1 MHIVGCV
8 LLAKPA
14 TAWLEA
20 FLAQVRRERAA
31 VMGRTAQGATFVR
44 FAAPDLRLVALACQA
59 VQGRRPSG
67 LRFGFAA
74 AVRDG
79 PGGEP
84 SGLDL
89 STEVVSQAN
98 ELAAAASSGEVLV
111 SAALALRLIEAGH
124 ALHSRT
130 LTRPDG
136 RVIAACV
143 MDRPANTARAHAAVE
158 AHLPAAEAGSE
169 AQPGLAHDPSP
180 AAASDPAS
188 AAPSA
193 LQPSLSVRA
202 DALAL
207 RQAELEA
214 RQDAVLAKMT
224 LVEEGQPS
232 TAHLQQLQAQLDE
245 QIERVQSRL
254 DVVAQLERRIGP
266 LHIAVAAMDRRLAQ
280 QAQRL
285 TEVESLQ
292 ALCDKLLADMVLAHA
307 QLAAV
312 AARQEELL
320 PLTAQVA
327 GIEQTVLHTQARLN
341 EGQADLH
348 QRSTAS
354 AALLAQLES
363 GLQNQVHA
371 VTEHAARVDEVQGRT
386 RSVAHQLAD
395 IHLRLEMLREQR
407 AAIDGVG
414 EQLARLDFTVQEAQ
428 NTLRALRTEREV
440 AERVEQGIKS
450 LRARGTSRQPT

>member
-1 MHIVGCV
+1 LHIVACV

-14 TAWLEA
+14 AGWLEA

-59 VQGRRPSG
+59 VQGRRPAG

-84 SGLDL
+84 SGLDVG
-89 STEVVSQAN
+89 TEVVTQAK

-130 LTRPDG
+130 LTWPGGRAVAAFVMNRPAGAARPD
-136 RVIAACV
+136 AAAEEHS
-143 MDRPANTARAHAAVE
+143 PAAQAGPE
-158 AHLPAAEAGSE
+158 AEAGHAHE
-169 AQPGLAHDPSP
+169 ASP

-193 LQPSLSVRA
+193 VQRSLAVRA

-254 DVVAQLERRIGP
+254 DVVAQLEQRLGP

-285 TEVESLQ
+285 TEMEGLR

-312 AARQEELL
+312 AALQEELL

-327 GIEQTVLHTQARLN
+327 RIERTVLNTEAQLN
-341 EGQADLH
+341 ESQAALH

-354 AALLAQLES
+354 AALLAQVES
-363 GLQNQVHA
+363 GLQNQLHT
-371 VTEHAARVDEVQGRT
+371 VTEHAARVDEVQART
-386 RSVAHQLAD
+386 CSVAHQLDD
-395 IHLRLEMLREQR
+395 IHLRLEMLSEQR

-414 EQLARLDFTVQEAQ
+414 EQLARLDFTVREAQ
-428 NTLRALRTEREV
+428 NTLRALRAEREV

>member
-1 MHIVGCV
+1 MHIVGSV

-14 TAWLEA
+14 AGWLDS
-20 FLAQVRRERAA
+20 FLAQVRRERAV
-31 VMGRTAQGATFVR
+31 VMGPTAQGATFVR

-79 PGGEP
+79 PWAEP

-89 STEVVSQAN
+89 STEVVTQAN
-98 ELAAAASSGEVLV
+98 ELAAAAASGEVWV
-111 SAALALRLIEAGH
+111 SAALAPRLIEAGH
-124 ALHSRT
+124 ALHSRSW
-130 LTRPDG
+130 TRPDG

-143 MDRPANTARAHAAVE
+143 MDKPAGAARPLA
-158 AHLPAAEAGSE
+158 AAEAASRGAE
-169 AQPGLAHDPSP
+169 AAPEARPRLEHAPRP
-180 AAASDPAS
+180 AAAPDPAS
-188 AAPSA
+188 ADPFAAPE
-193 LQPSLSVRA
+193 SLRVRA
-202 DALAL
+202 DTLAL

-214 RQDAVLAKMT
+214 RQDALLAKMT
-224 LVEEGQPS
+224 LVEAGQPS

-254 DVVAQLERRIGP
+254 DVVAQLEQRIGP
-266 LHIAVAAMDRRLAQ
+266 LHLAMAAMERRLAQ

-285 TEVESLQ
+285 AELEGLQ
-292 ALCDKLLADMVLAHA
+292 TLCDKLLADMVLAHA
-307 QLAAV
+307 QLADV
-312 AARQEELL
+312 AALQAKLL

-327 GIEQTVLHTQARLN
+327 SIEQAVQHTQAQLS
-341 EGQADLH
+341 EGQAELH
-348 QRSTAS
+348 QRSTAG
-354 AALLAQLES
+354 AALLAQVES
-363 GLQNQVHA
+363 GLQNQWRV
-371 VTEHAARVDEVQGRT
+371 VTEQSARVDEVQART
-386 RSVAHQLAD
+386 RSVAHQLDD
-395 IHLRLEMLREQR
+395 IHLRLEMLGEQR

-414 EQLARLDFTVQEAQ
+414 EQLTRLDFTVQEAQ

-450 LRARGTSRQPT
+450 LRARGISRPTR

>member
-14 TAWLEA
+14 TGWLEA

-44 FAAPDLRLVALACQA
+44 FAAPDLRLVTLACQA

-79 PGGEP
+79 PGSEP
-84 SGLDL
+84 SGLDV
-89 STEVVSQAN
+89 STEVVTQAN

-158 AHLPAAEAGSE
+158 AHSPSAEAGPG
-169 AQPGLAHDPSP
+169 AQPGLAQVPRP
-180 AAASDPAS
+180 AVSSDPAS
-188 AAPSA
+188 AAPSTV
-193 LQPSLSVRA
+193 QPLLMGRA

-207 RQAELEA
+207 QLAALEA

-232 TAHLQQLQAQLDE
+232 PAHLQQLQAELDE

-254 DVVAQLERRIGP
+254 DVVAQLEQRIGS
-266 LHIAVAAMDRRLAQ
+266 LNIAAAAMDRRLAQ

-285 TEVESLQ
+285 TEMESLQ
-292 ALCDKLLADMVLAHA
+292 TLCDKLLADMVLAHA

-320 PLTAQVA
+320 PLTGQVA
-327 GIEQTVLHTQARLN
+327 RIEQTVLHTQAQLH

-363 GLQNQVHA
+363 GLQNQLQA
-371 VTEHAARVDEVQGRT
+371 VTEQAARVDEVQGRT
-386 RSVAHQLAD
+386 RSVAHQLDD
-395 IHLRLEMLREQR
+395 IHLRLEMLSEQR

-414 EQLARLDFTVQEAQ
+414 EHLARLDFTVQEAQ

-440 AERVEQGIKS
+440 AARVEQGIKS
-450 LRARGTSRQPT
+450 LRARGASRQPT

>member
-44 FAAPDLRLVALACQA
+44 FAAPDLRLVVLACQA

-79 PGGEP
+79 PGGEA

-89 STEVVSQAN
+89 STEVVTQAN

-143 MDRPANTARAHAAVE
+143 MDRPVNAARPAAAAE
-158 AHLPAAEAGSE
+158 EHSPAAETGPE
-169 AQPGLAHDPSP
+169 AQPGLAHEPSP
-180 AAASDPAS
+180 AAGSDPA
-188 AAPSA
+188 PSA
-193 LQPSLSVRA
+193 VQPSLTVRA

-254 DVVAQLERRIGP
+254 DVVAQLEQRIGP

-285 TEVESLQ
+285 TEMESLQ
-292 ALCDKLLADMVLAHA
+292 TLCDKLLADMVLAHD

-312 AARQEELL
+312 AALQEKLL
-320 PLTAQVA
+320 PLTGQVA
-327 GIEQTVLHTQARLN
+327 RIEQTVLQTQLQLN

-354 AALLAQLES
+354 AALLAQVES

-371 VTEHAARVDEVQGRT
+371 VTEQAARVDEVQART
-386 RSVAHQLAD
+386 RSVAHQLDD
-395 IHLRLEMLREQR
+395 IHLRLEMLSEQR

-450 LRARGTSRQPT
+450 LRARGTIRQPT

>member
-14 TAWLEA
+14 AGWLES
-20 FLAQVRRERAA
+20 FLAHVRRERAA

-44 FAAPDLRLVALACQA
+44 FAAPDLRLVTLACQA
-59 VQGRRPSG
+59 VQGRRPPG

-74 AVRDG
+74 AVREG

-84 SGLDL
+84 SGLDV
-89 STEVVSQAN
+89 STEVVTQAS

-111 SAALALRLIEAGH
+111 SAALAQRLIEAGH
-124 ALHSRT
+124 ALHSRA

-143 MDRPANTARAHAAVE
+143 MDKRAQAARPDAAVE
-158 AHLPAAEAGSE
+158 ERSPAAEAGPV
-169 AQPGLAHDPSP
+169 AQPELAHEPSP
-180 AAASDPAS
+180 STASDPAS
-188 AAPSA
+188 AALPSV
-193 LQPSLSVRA
+193 QPSLGARA

-232 TAHLQQLQAQLDE
+232 TAHLQQLQAQLDG
-245 QIERVQSRL
+245 QIEQVQSRL
-254 DVVAQLERRIGP
+254 DVVEQLEQRIGS
-266 LHIAVAAMDRRLAQ
+266 LNIAAAAMDRRLAQ

-285 TEVESLQ
+285 TEMESLQ
-292 ALCDKLLADMVLAHA
+292 TLCDKLLADMVLAHD

-312 AARQEELL
+312 AALQETLL
-320 PLTAQVA
+320 PLTGQVA
-327 GIEQTVLHTQARLN
+327 RIEQTVLHTQAQLH

-363 GLQNQVHA
+363 GLQNQLHA

-386 RSVAHQLAD
+386 RSVGHQLDD
-395 IHLRLEMLREQR
+395 IHLRLEMLSEQR

-440 AERVEQGIKS
+440 AARVEQGIKS
-450 LRARGTSRQPT
+450 LRTRGNSRQAT

>member
-44 FAAPDLRLVALACQA
+44 FAAPDLRLVVLACQA

-79 PGGEP
+79 PGGEA

-89 STEVVSQAN
+89 STEVVAQAN

-124 ALHSRT
+124 ALHSRA

-143 MDRPANTARAHAAVE
+143 MDRPANAARPAAAAE
-158 AHLPAAEAGSE
+158 EHSPAAETGPE
-169 AQPGLAHDPSP
+169 AQPELAHEPSP
-180 AAASDPAS
+180 APASDPA
-188 AAPSA
+188 APPA
-193 LQPSLSVRA
+193 VQPSLRARA

-254 DVVAQLERRIGP
+254 DVVAQLEQRIGS
-266 LHIAVAAMDRRLAQ
+266 LNIAAAAMDRCLSH

-285 TEVESLQ
+285 TEMESLQ
-292 ALCDKLLADMVLAHA
+292 ALCDKLLADMVLAHD

-312 AARQEELL
+312 AALQETLL
-320 PLTAQVA
+320 PLTGQVTR
-327 GIEQTVLHTQARLN
+327 IEQTVLHTQAQLHD
-341 EGQADLH
+341 GQADLH

-354 AALLAQLES
+354 AALLAQVES
-363 GLQNQVHA
+363 GLQNQAHA
-371 VTEHAARVDEVQGRT
+371 VTEQAARVDEVQGRT
-386 RSVAHQLAD
+386 RSVAHQLDD
-395 IHLRLEMLREQR
+395 IHLRLEMLSEQR

-450 LRARGTSRQPT
+450 LRARGTSRQAT